1 MKSAKSVLI
10 ADDHPVVRSALRILV
25 KQEGF
30 QRIFE
35 ASKGNEVISMIREHR
50 PDVVVL
56 DLVMPEMDGLDVL
69 ERIRDNEMQCQ
80 VVVFTSLARTF
91 YQERCMRAGAGAFV
105 SKSSGMDD
113 VLKALRAVSVGY
125 TYFQSLPTVA
135 LNSLQRTEKEMID
148 KLSNRELTICLY
160 LANGLSNKEI
170 AEIMHLSHK
179 TISTYKTRLTE
190 KLNLQSKVHLRD
202 FCKRNNLI

>member
-1 MKSAKSVLI
+1 MKSAKTLLI

-30 QRIFE
+30 QRVFE

-69 ERIRDNEMQCQ
+69 QRIRDNGMQCQ

-105 SKSSGMDD
+105 SKSSGMED

-135 LNSLQRTEKEMID
+135 LDSLQRTEKEMID

-170 AEIMHLSHK
+170 AIIMHLSHK

-202 FCKRNNLI
+202 FCKRNHLI

>member
-35 ASKGNEVISMIREHR
+35 ASRGNEVISMIREHR

-69 ERIRDNEMQCQ
+69 ERIRDNGMQCQ
-80 VVVFTSLARTF
+80 VVVFTSLARIF

-105 SKSSGMDD
+105 PKSSGMED

-125 TYFQSLPTVA
+125 TYFRSLPTVA
-135 LNSLQRTEKEMID
+135 LDSLQRTEKEMID

-202 FCKRNNLI
+202 FCSRNKLI

>member
-1 MKSAKSVLI
+1 
-10 ADDHPVVRSALRILV
+10 
-25 KQEGF
+25 
-30 QRIFE
+30 
-35 ASKGNEVISMIREHR
+35 
-50 PDVVVL
+50 
-56 DLVMPEMDGLDVL
+56 
-69 ERIRDNEMQCQ
+69 
-80 VVVFTSLARTF
+80 
-91 YQERCMRAGAGAFV
+91 MRAGAGAFV
-105 SKSSGMDD
+105 SKSSGMED

-135 LNSLQRTEKEMID
+135 LDSLQRTEKEMID

-170 AEIMHLSHK
+170 AIIMHLSHK

-202 FCKRNNLI
+202 FCKRNHLI

>member
-1 MKSAKSVLI
+1 MKSAKSVLLV
-10 ADDHPVVRSALRILV
+10 DDHPVVRSALRILV

-56 DLVMPEMDGLDVL
+56 DLSMPEMDGLDVL
-69 ERIRDNEMQCQ
+69 ERIRENEMQCQ
-80 VVVFTSLARTF
+80 VVVFTSLARVF

-105 SKSSGMDD
+105 SKSSGMED

-135 LNSLQRTEKEMID
+135 LDSLQRTEKQMID

>member
-56 DLVMPEMDGLDVL
+56 DLSMPEMDGLDVL
-69 ERIRDNEMQCQ
+69 GRIRENEMQCQ
-80 VVVFTSLARTF
+80 VVVFTSLARVF

>member
-35 ASKGNEVISMIREHR
+35 ATKGNEVISMIREHR

-69 ERIRDNEMQCQ
+69 ERIRENGMQCQ

-105 SKSSGMDD
+105 SKSSGMED

-135 LNSLQRTEKEMID
+135 LDSLQRTEKEMID

-179 TISTYKTRLTE
+179 TISTYKTRLKE
-190 KLNLQSKVHLRD
+190 KLRMSSVVHLSK
-202 FCKRNNLI
+202 FAQRNHLI

>member
-1 MKSAKSVLI
+1 MKSANTLLI
-10 ADDHPVVRSALRILV
+10 ADDHPVVRSALRILFE
-25 KQEGF
+25 QEGF
-30 QRIFE
+30 ERIFE
-35 ASKGNEVISMIREHR
+35 ATKGNEVISMIREHR
-50 PDVVVL
+50 PRVVLL

-69 ERIRDNEMQCQ
+69 ERIRDNDMQCQ
-80 VVVFTSLARTF
+80 VVVFTSLSRVF

-105 SKSSGMDD
+105 SKSSGMED